1 MEAFQQVP
9 HFTLLDHS
17 DASILSFL
25 RSFTNEFS
33 NQDASHVPWPMLEIL
48 SLPHINAVLLE
59 CVTCVLSRRVEM
71 DCSIRKLQLSS
82 AIFADGDR
90 DSLWK
95 NVRVDVEAVQNPL
108 EMLPA
113 ACRAEEW
120 VSRNE

>member
-1 MEAFQQVP
+1 
-9 HFTLLDHS
+9 
-17 DASILSFL
+17 
-25 RSFTNEFS
+25 
-33 NQDASHVPWPMLEIL
+33 MLEIL

-59 CVTCVLSRRVEM
+59 CVTCGLSRRVSEM